1 MNLSDMSL
9 FEAIHTQRSVR
20 HFSTKPVHEEIV
32 EAILA
37 AAIRAPSAG
46 NRQPWH
52 FIVIRDRETKRRFGE
67 WYLDSWRQIVST
79 MGDEASSESY
89 RSGGDL
95 ARQMEDIPVL
105 ILACVDRGTSTMSSS
120 IYPAVQ
126 NLMLAARALG
136 LGTVLTTN
144 HMWFEQEVK
153 TFLGIP
159 EDVDTAALIPVGY
172 PAEGVHFGGSRRKP
186 LNEVVSHDRW
196 GRRSA
201 TVRGDKEIEQQ

>member
-1 MNLSDMSL
+1 MSLSDMSL

-20 HFSTKPVHEEIV
+20 HFSTKPVDEGLV
-32 EAILA
+32 EATLE

-52 FIVIRDRETKRRFGE
+52 FIVIRDRETKRRLGE
-67 WYLDSWRQIVST
+67 WYLDSWKHMVAA
-79 MGDEASSESY
+79 MGDAASSDSY

-105 ILACVDRGTSTMSSS
+105 ILACVNQGASTMGSS

-144 HMWFEQEVK
+144 HMRFEQEVK
-153 TFLGIP
+153 AFLGIP

-172 PAEGVHFGGSRRKP
+172 PAEGVRFGGSKRKP
-186 LNEVVSHDRW
+186 LTEVVSYHRW
-196 GRRSA
+196 GGHAA
-201 TVRGDKEIEQQ
+201 TARGDKEIEQP

>member
-9 FEAIHTQRSVR
+9 FDAIHTQRSVR
-20 HFSTKPVHEEIV
+20 HFSTKPVDEELV
-32 EAILA
+32 DAILE

-52 FIVIRDRETKRRFGE
+52 FIVIRDREAKRRLGQ
-67 WYLDSWRQIVST
+67 WYLDSWRHMVAAI
-79 MGDEASSESY
+79 GDAASESY

-95 ARQMEDIPVL
+95 ARQMKDIPVL
-105 ILACVDRGTSTMSSS
+105 ILACVNQGASTMGSS

-144 HMWFEQEVK
+144 HMRFEQEVK
-153 TFLGIP
+153 AFLGIP
-159 EDVDTAALIPVGY
+159 EDVDTAALIPIGY
-172 PAEGVHFGGSRRKP
+172 PVEGVRFGGSRRKP
-186 LNEVVSHDRW
+186 LTEVVSYDRW
-196 GRRSA
+196 GRQPASEQ
-201 TVRGDKEIEQQ
+201 RGS

>member
-9 FEAIHTQRSVR
+9 FDAIHTQRSVR
-20 HFSTKPVHEEIV
+20 HFSTKPVDEELV
-32 EAILA
+32 DAILE

-52 FIVIRDRETKRRFGE
+52 FIVIRDREAKRRLGQ
-67 WYLDSWRQIVST
+67 WYLDSWRHMVAAI
-79 MGDEASSESY
+79 GDAASESY

-95 ARQMEDIPVL
+95 ARQMKDIPVL
-105 ILACVDRGTSTMSSS
+105 ILACVNQGASTMGSS

-144 HMWFEQEVK
+144 HMRFEQEVK
-153 TFLGIP
+153 AFLGIP
-159 EDVDTAALIPVGY
+159 EDVDTAALIPIGY
-172 PAEGVHFGGSRRKP
+172 PVEGVRFGGSRRKP
-186 LNEVVSHDRW
+186 LTEVVFYDRW
-196 GRRSA
+196 GRQPASEQ
-201 TVRGDKEIEQQ
+201 RGS

>member
-1 MNLSDMSL
+1 MNFSDMSL

-20 HFSTKPVHEEIV
+20 HFSTKPVDEELV
-32 EAILA
+32 DAILE

-52 FIVIRDRETKRRFGE
+52 FIVIRDREAKRRLGQ
-67 WYLDSWRQIVST
+67 WYLDSWRHMVAAI
-79 MGDEASSESY
+79 GDAASESY

-95 ARQMEDIPVL
+95 ARQMKDIPVL
-105 ILACVDRGTSTMSSS
+105 ILACVNQGASTMGSS

-144 HMWFEQEVK
+144 HMRFEQEVK
-153 TFLGIP
+153 AFLGIP
-159 EDVDTAALIPVGY
+159 EDVDTAALIPIGY
-172 PAEGVHFGGSRRKP
+172 PVEGVRFGGSRRKP
-186 LNEVVSHDRW
+186 LTEVVFYDRW
-196 GRRSA
+196 GMQPTSEQ
-201 TVRGDKEIEQQ
+201 RGS

>member
-1 MNLSDMSL
+1 MNLSDMSI

-20 HFSTKPVHEEIV
+20 HFSTRPVHEELV
-32 EAILA
+32 AAILE

-52 FIVIRDRETKRRFGE
+52 FIVIRDCEAKRRLGQ
-67 WYLDSWRQIVST
+67 WYLDSWRHMVAAIG
-79 MGDEASSESY
+79 GDASSSESY

-105 ILACVDRGTSTMSSS
+105 ILACVDQGASTMGSS

-144 HMWFEQEVK
+144 HMRFEQEVK
-153 TFLGIP
+153 AFLGIP
-159 EDVDTAALIPVGY
+159 EDVDTAALIPIGY
-172 PAEGVHFGGSRRKP
+172 PAERVRFGGSRRKP
-186 LNEVVSHDRW
+186 LTEVVSYDRW
-196 GRRSA
+196 GRQTA
-201 TVRGDKEIEQQ
+201 TVTGDRGLE

>member
-1 MNLSDMSL
+1 MYLSDMSL
-9 FEAIHTQRSVR
+9 FEAIHSQRSVR
-20 HFSTKPVHEEIV
+20 HFSTKPVHEELV
-32 EAILA
+32 ETILE

-52 FIVIRDRETKRRFGE
+52 FIVIRDREAKRRLGQ
-67 WYLDSWRQIVST
+67 WYLDSWRHMVAAI
-79 MGDEASSESY
+79 GNASSESY

-105 ILACVDRGTSTMSSS
+105 ILACVNQGASTMGSS

-126 NLMLAARALG
+126 NLMLAARGLG

-144 HMWFEQEVK
+144 HMRFEQEVK
-153 TFLGIP
+153 AFLGIP
-159 EDVDTAALIPVGY
+159 EDVDTAALIPIGY
-172 PAEGVHFGGSRRKP
+172 PAEGVRFGGSRRRP
-186 LNEVVSHDRW
+186 LTEVVSYGRW

-201 TVRGDKEIEQQ
+201 TVGGDKGIEQP

>member
-1 MNLSDMSL
+1 MSLSDMSL

-20 HFSTKPVHEEIV
+20 HFSTKPVDEGLV
-32 EAILA
+32 EAILE

-67 WYLDSWRQIVST
+67 WYLDSWRHMVAA
-79 MGDEASSESY
+79 MGDAAASESY

-105 ILACVDRGTSTMSSS
+105 ILACVNQGASTMGSS

-144 HMWFEQEVK
+144 HMRFEQEVK
-153 TFLGIP
+153 AFLGIP
-159 EDVDTAALIPVGY
+159 EDVDTAALIPIGY
-172 PAEGVHFGGSRRKP
+172 PVEGARFGGSRRKP
-186 LNEVVSHDRW
+186 LTEVVSYDRW
-196 GRRSA
+196 GGRSA
-201 TVRGDKEIEQQ
+201 TASSETETERQ

>member
-9 FEAIHTQRSVR
+9 FDAIHTQRSVR
-20 HFSTKPVHEEIV
+20 HFSTKPVDEGLV
-32 EAILA
+32 EAILE

-52 FIVIRDRETKRRFGE
+52 FIVIRDREAKRRLGQ
-67 WYLDSWRQIVST
+67 WYLDSWRHMVAAI
-79 MGDEASSESY
+79 GDAASESY

-95 ARQMEDIPVL
+95 ARQMKDIPVL
-105 ILACVDRGTSTMSSS
+105 ILACVNQGASTMGSS

-144 HMWFEQEVK
+144 HMRFEQEVK
-153 TFLGIP
+153 AFLGIP
-159 EDVDTAALIPVGY
+159 EDVDTAALIPIGY
-172 PAEGVHFGGSRRKP
+172 PVEGVRFGGSRRKP
-186 LNEVVSHDRW
+186 LTEVVSYDRW
-196 GRRSA
+196 GRQPASEQ
-201 TVRGDKEIEQQ
+201 RGS

>member
-1 MNLSDMSL
+1 MNLSDISL

-20 HFSTKPVHEEIV
+20 HFSTKPVREELV
-32 EAILA
+32 EAILE

-52 FIVIRDRETKRRFGE
+52 FIVIRDREAKRRLGQ
-67 WYLDSWRQIVST
+67 WYLDSWRHMVAAI
-79 MGDEASSESY
+79 GDAASSESY

-105 ILACVDRGTSTMSSS
+105 ILACVTQGASTMGSS

-144 HMWFEQEVK
+144 HMRFEPEVK
-153 TFLGIP
+153 AFLGIP
-159 EDVDTAALIPVGY
+159 EDVDTAALIPIGY
-172 PAEGVHFGGSRRKP
+172 PAEGVRFGGSRRRP
-186 LNEVVSHDRW
+186 LTEVVSYDRW
-196 GRRSA
+196 GRQSA
-201 TVRGDKEIEQQ
+201 TVRGDQGIEQP

>member
-1 MNLSDMSL
+1 MNFSDMSL

-20 HFSTKPVHEEIV
+20 HFSTKPVDEELV
-32 EAILA
+32 DAILE

-52 FIVIRDRETKRRFGE
+52 FIVIRDREAKRRLGQ
-67 WYLDSWRQIVST
+67 WYLDSWRHMVAAI
-79 MGDEASSESY
+79 GDAASESY

-95 ARQMEDIPVL
+95 ARQMKDIPVL
-105 ILACVDRGTSTMSSS
+105 ILACVNQGASTMGSS

-144 HMWFEQEVK
+144 HMRFEQEVK
-153 TFLGIP
+153 AFLGIP
-159 EDVDTAALIPVGY
+159 EDVDTAALIPIGY
-172 PAEGVHFGGSRRKP
+172 PVEGVRFGGSRRKP
-186 LNEVVSHDRW
+186 LTEVVFYDRW
-196 GRRSA
+196 GRQPASEQ
-201 TVRGDKEIEQQ
+201 RGS

>member
-20 HFSTKPVHEEIV
+20 HFSAKPVHEELV
-32 EAILA
+32 EAILE

-52 FIVIRDRETKRRFGE
+52 FIVIRDREAKRRLGQ
-67 WYLDSWRQIVST
+67 WYLDSWRQMVAAI
-79 MGDEASSESY
+79 GDASSESY

-95 ARQMEDIPVL
+95 ARQMEDVPVL
-105 ILACVDRGTSTMSSS
+105 ILTCVNQGASQMGSS

-126 NLMLAARALG
+126 NLMLTARALG

-144 HMWFEQEVK
+144 HMRFEQEVK
-153 TFLGIP
+153 AFLGIP
-159 EDVDTAALIPVGY
+159 EDVDTAALIPIGY
-172 PAEGVHFGGSRRKP
+172 PAEGVRFGGSRRKP
-186 LNEVVSHDRW
+186 LTEVVSYDRW
-196 GRRSA
+196 GRQSA
-201 TVRGDKEIEQQ
+201 TVRGDKGIEQP

>member
-1 MNLSDMSL
+1 MNLRSMSL
-9 FEAIHTQRSVR
+9 HEAIHTQRAAR
-20 HFSTKPVHEEIV
+20 HFSNEPVHADVV
-32 EAILA
+32 EAILE

-52 FIVIRDRETKRRFGE
+52 FIIIRDRETKRRFGE
-67 WYLDSWRQIVST
+67 WYLDSWRQIVAT

-105 ILACVDRGTSTMSSS
+105 ILACVDSGKSTMSSS

-144 HMWFEQEVK
+144 HMRFEQEVK

-172 PAEGVHFGGSRRKP
+172 PAEGVRFGGSRRKP
-186 LNEVVSHDRW
+186 LNEVVSYDRW
-196 GRRSA
+196 G
-201 TVRGDKEIEQQ
+201 GPPII

>member
-20 HFSTKPVHEEIV
+20 HFSTQPVHEEIV
-32 EAILA
+32 EAILE

-52 FIVIRDRETKRRFGE
+52 FIVIRDREAKRRLGQ
-67 WYLDSWRQIVST
+67 WYLDSWRHMVAAI
-79 MGDEASSESY
+79 GEASSSESY

-105 ILACVDRGTSTMSSS
+105 ILACVNQGASTMGSS

-126 NLMLAARALG
+126 NLMLAARGLG

-144 HMWFEQEVK
+144 HMRFEQEVK
-153 TFLGIP
+153 AFLGIP
-159 EDVDTAALIPVGY
+159 EDVDTAALIPLGY
-172 PAEGVHFGGSRRKP
+172 PAEGVRFGGSRRKP
-186 LNEVVSHDRW
+186 LTEVVSYDRW
-196 GRRSA
+196 GGQSA
-201 TVRGDKEIEQQ
+201 TARGDKEIEQP

>member
-20 HFSTKPVHEEIV
+20 HFSTKPVDEELV
-32 EAILA
+32 DAILE

-52 FIVIRDRETKRRFGE
+52 FIVIRDREAKRRLGQ
-67 WYLDSWRQIVST
+67 WYLDSWRHMVAAI
-79 MGDEASSESY
+79 GDAASSESY

-95 ARQMEDIPVL
+95 ARQMKDIPVL
-105 ILACVDRGTSTMSSS
+105 ILACVNQGASTMGSS

-144 HMWFEQEVK
+144 HMRFEQEVK
-153 TFLGIP
+153 AFLGIP
-159 EDVDTAALIPVGY
+159 EDVDTAALIPIGY
-172 PAEGVHFGGSRRKP
+172 PVEGVRFGGSRRKP
-186 LNEVVSHDRW
+186 LTEVVFYDRW
-196 GRRSA
+196 GRQPASEQ
-201 TVRGDKEIEQQ
+201 RGS

>member
-20 HFSTKPVHEEIV
+20 HFSTKPVDEELV
-32 EAILA
+32 DAILE

-52 FIVIRDRETKRRFGE
+52 FIVIRDREAKRRLGQ
-67 WYLDSWRQIVST
+67 WYLDSWRHMVAAI
-79 MGDEASSESY
+79 GDAASESY

-95 ARQMEDIPVL
+95 ARQMKDIPVL
-105 ILACVDRGTSTMSSS
+105 ILACVNQGASTMGSS

-144 HMWFEQEVK
+144 HMRFEQEVK
-153 TFLGIP
+153 AFLGIP
-159 EDVDTAALIPVGY
+159 EDVDTAALIPIGY
-172 PAEGVHFGGSRRKP
+172 PVEGVRFGGSRRKP
-186 LNEVVSHDRW
+186 LTEVVFYDRW
-196 GRRSA
+196 GMQPTSEQ
-201 TVRGDKEIEQQ
+201 RGS

>member
-9 FEAIHTQRSVR
+9 FDAIHTQRSVR
-20 HFSTKPVHEEIV
+20 HFSTKPVHEELV
-32 EAILA
+32 EAILE

-52 FIVIRDRETKRRFGE
+52 FIVIRDREAKRRLGQ
-67 WYLDSWRQIVST
+67 WYLDSWRHMVAAI
-79 MGDEASSESY
+79 GDAASESY

-95 ARQMEDIPVL
+95 ARQMKDIPVL
-105 ILACVDRGTSTMSSS
+105 ILACVNQGASTMGSS

-144 HMWFEQEVK
+144 HMRFEQEVK
-153 TFLGIP
+153 AFLGIP
-159 EDVDTAALIPVGY
+159 EDVDTAALIPIGY
-172 PAEGVHFGGSRRKP
+172 PAEGVRFGGSRRKP
-186 LNEVVSHDRW
+186 LTEVVFYDRW
-196 GRRSA
+196 GRQPASEQ
-201 TVRGDKEIEQQ
+201 RGS

>member
-9 FEAIHTQRSVR
+9 FDAIHTQRSVR
-20 HFSTKPVHEEIV
+20 HFSTKPVDEELV
-32 EAILA
+32 DAILE

-52 FIVIRDRETKRRFGE
+52 FIVIRDREAKRRLGQ
-67 WYLDSWRQIVST
+67 WYLDSWRHMVAAI
-79 MGDEASSESY
+79 GDAASESY

-95 ARQMEDIPVL
+95 ARQMKDIPVL
-105 ILACVDRGTSTMSSS
+105 ILACVNQGASTMGSS

-144 HMWFEQEVK
+144 HMRFEQEVK
-153 TFLGIP
+153 AFLGIP
-159 EDVDTAALIPVGY
+159 EDVDTAALIPIGY
-172 PAEGVHFGGSRRKP
+172 PAEGVRFGGSRRKP
-186 LNEVVSHDRW
+186 LTEVVFYDRW
-196 GRRSA
+196 GRQPASEQ
-201 TVRGDKEIEQQ
+201 RGS